1 MVVLKNFFVVLLV
14 VSFVVSVMTFGSGR
28 VFSSSVYFEGIV
40 NGVKEIPD
48 IQGLVEIWRVS
59 EEPDF
64 GYSGTGGGAGGGS
77 GHAGGR
83 GRETQE
89 GFWNKA
95 SAFFESVGK
104 FFAAIGTFFSN
115 LWESVMYIVKIL
127 VGVFAMVPKFMPWN
141 ATVPIL

>member
-14 VSFVVSVMTFGSGR
+14 ISFVVSVMTFGSGR

-40 NGVKEIPD
+40 KGVKEIPD

-64 GYSGTGGGAGGGS
+64 EVGS
-77 GHAGGR
+77 DSS
-83 GRETQE
+83 EVDDE
-89 GFWNKA
+89 KGFWNKA

>member
-14 VSFVVSVMTFGSGR
+14 VSFVVSVMTFGSGNM
-28 VFSSSVYFEGIV
+28 FSSSVYFEGIV

-48 IQGLVEIWRVS
+48 TQGLVDIWRVS

-64 GYSGTGGGAGGGS
+64 EISS
-77 GHAGGR
+77 DSS
-83 GRETQE
+83 EVDSEQ
-89 GFWNKA
+89 GFWDKA
-95 SAFFESVGK
+95 SAFFKSVGK
-104 FFAAIGTFFSN
+104 FFSAIGAFFTN
-115 LWESVMYIVKIL
+115 LWESIMYIVKIL